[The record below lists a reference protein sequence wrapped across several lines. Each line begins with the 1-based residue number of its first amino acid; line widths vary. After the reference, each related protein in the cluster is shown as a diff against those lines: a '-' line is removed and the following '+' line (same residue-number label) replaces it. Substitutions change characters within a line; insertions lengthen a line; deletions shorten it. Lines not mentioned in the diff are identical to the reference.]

1 MASQCWRI
9 VITYSIELLRQ
20 KNSTQQLLQHRAG
33 QPVSHQQSPV
43 LIVTF
48 TTTTDSVFD
57 KTKLQTPFI
66 MDNNNSNEGNT
77 DGRQPRVPS
86 SFQQRRDPM
95 SLRAIDL
102 QKAIDAHS
110 ARRQT
115 AQQASVNG
123 YENLQQTLQDQ
134 GRVIEASDSHVPYNG
149 NNKDHVAK
157 FMGRRTS
164 EYRMRTGV
172 HPYNMPW
179 TEVQAMA
186 NASIAQAT
194 AERER
199 LRQAGPD
206 SHNDQN
212 DEEDEEEQE
221 DEEEEETGPTPFS
234 PSLARLELVGTVLLR
249 THIEH
254 RNLVAD
260 ITKYKRVIARL
271 TQRRDELIAQNAS
284 EKQQRAAQIV
294 LNLHMTRLYD
304 MCKKRPAVESAFD
317 DAERDYVAAGGEIEW
332 RDPEADEDEVQDD
345 TEDGERSSKRR
356 KIQ

>member
-1 MASQCWRI
+1 MGSQCCRI

-20 KNSTQQLLQHRAG
+20 INSTQQLLQHRAG
-33 QPVSHQQSPV
+33 QPVSHEQSPV

-48 TTTTDSVFD
+48 TTTTDSIFD

-86 SFQQRRDPM
+86 GFQQRRDPM

-134 GRVIEASDSHVPYNG
+134 GRQIQVSESHVPYDG
-149 NNKDHVAK
+149 NDRDHVAK
-157 FMGRRTS
+157 FMAWRAQD
-164 EYRMRTGV
+164 YRARTGV
-172 HPYNMPW
+172 HHYNMPW
-179 TEVQAMA
+179 NEVQAMA

-199 LRQAGPD
+199 LHQAEPD

-212 DEEDEEEQE
+212 DQN
-221 DEEEEETGPTPFS
+221 DEEEEEPNGPTPFS
-234 PSLARLELVGTVLLR
+234 LPLARLELARAVLIR
-249 THIEH
+249 THIEL
-254 RNLVAD
+254 RDLVDEIA
-260 ITKYKRVIARL
+260 KHKRVIARL
-271 TQRRDELIAQNAS
+271 TQRRDELVAQSAP
-284 EKQQRAAQIV
+284 EKQQRASQMV

-304 MCKKRPAVESAFD
+304 LCKKRPAAKRVFD
-317 DAERDYVAAGGEIEW
+317 DAERDFIAAGGEIEW
-332 RDPEADEDEVQDD
+332 RDAGAEEDQVQDD